1 MRIVYLCQYFVP
13 EAGAPAARLRDMARS
28 WVQRGH
34 SVTVVTGMPNHP
46 TGVVQAPYVGRL
58 IARESLDGVTVLR
71 NWLYATPNE
80 GLVRKTLSH
89 LSFMVSALVLG
100 NARLGT
106 ADVIIASSPSF
117 FAVISAWVMSRMRK
131 IPFVFEVRD
140 LWPAVFVDL
149 GVLTNSFV
157 IRALE
162 SVEMFLYRRAA
173 LVVTVTEGFRTRL
186 IARGLPPQKVVTV
199 TNGAAIESFTPGPRD
214 NAVRTE
220 LGLAGKFVVGYIG
233 AHGISQG
240 LELVLQAAQRLR
252 DDADIVFLL
261 VGEGARKRALLE
273 LRETLRLTNVIMLP
287 AQAHQRVREYY
298 CASDVC
304 VVPLR
309 QLPLF
314 ATFIPSK
321 MFEIMACAVPV
332 IGALEGEAREI
343 LERSGGAR
351 LIVPEDAA
359 GLADAVRWFKLHP
372 GESRQMGAAGRAF
385 VTANYDRQ
393 VLADRYAAALQ
404 ALLV

>member
-13 EAGAPAARLRDMARS
+13 EPGAPAARLRDLARC
-28 WVQRGH
+28 WVKRGH

-46 TGVVQAPYVGRL
+46 TGIVQPPYVGRL
-58 IARESLDGVTVLR
+58 IARESIDGVTVLR

-89 LSFMVSALVLG
+89 LSFMLSALVLG
-100 NARLGT
+100 SARIGS

-117 FAVISAWVMSRMRK
+117 FTVISAWVMSRMRK

-149 GVLTNSFV
+149 GVLTNPLI
-157 IRALE
+157 IRILE
-162 SVEMFLYRRAA
+162 FVEMFLYQRAA
-173 LVVTVTEGFRTRL
+173 LVVTVTDGFRARL
-186 IARGLPPQKVVTV
+186 LARGLPPEKVVTI
-199 TNGAAIESFTPGPRD
+199 TNGAAIESFMPGPRD
-214 NAVRTE
+214 NAVRSE

-240 LELVLQAAQRLR
+240 LEVLLRAAQRLR
-252 DDADIVFLL
+252 DEADIVFLL

-273 LRETLRLTNVIMLP
+273 MREQLRLTNVVMLP

-309 QLPLF
+309 RLPLF
-314 ATFIPSK
+314 STFIPSK

-332 IGALEGEAREI
+332 IGAVEGEAREI
-343 LERSGGAR
+343 LMQSGGAR
-351 LIVPEDAA
+351 LITPEDDAA
-359 GLADAVRWFKLHP
+359 LAEAVRWFKLHP
-372 GESRQMGAAGRAF
+372 GDGRQIGAAGQAF
-385 VTANYDRQ
+385 VSANYDRQ
-393 VLADRYAAALQ
+393 ILADRYATALQ
-404 ALLV
+404 ALL

>member
-149 GVLTNSFV
+149 GVLTNPFV

-162 SVEMFLYRRAA
+162 SVEMFLYQRAA

-186 IARGLPPQKVVTV
+186 IARGLPPQKVVTI
-199 TNGAAIESFTPGPRD
+199 TNGAAIESYMPGPRD
-214 NAVRTE
+214 NAVRAE

-332 IGALEGEAREI
+332 IGAVEGEAREI

>member
-1 MRIVYLCQYFVP
+1 MYLCQYFVP
-13 EAGAPAARLRDMARS
+13 EPGAPAARLRDMARS

-46 TGVVQAPYVGRL
+46 TGVVQAPFIGRL
-58 IARESLDGVTVLR
+58 IARETMEGVTVLR

-100 NARLGT
+100 YARLGS

-117 FAVISAWVMSRMRK
+117 FAVISAWIMSRMRK

-149 GVLTNSFV
+149 GVLTNPFV

-162 SVEMFLYRRAA
+162 SVEMFLYQRAA
-173 LVVTVTEGFRTRL
+173 LVVTVTEGFRKRL
-186 IARGLPPQKVVTV
+186 LARGLPPEKVVTI

-273 LRETLRLTNVIMLP
+273 LREKLRLNNVIMLP

-309 QLPLF
+309 QLALF
-314 ATFIPSK
+314 GTFIPSK

-332 IGALEGEAREI
+332 IGAVEGEAREI

-351 LIVPEDAA
+351 LITPEDDVA
-359 GLADAVRWFKLHP
+359 LADAVRWFKLHP
-372 GESRQMGAAGRAF
+372 GESRLMGAAGRAF
-385 VTANYDRQ
+385 VTAHYDRQ
-393 VLADRYAAALQ
+393 VLADRYAGALQ
-404 ALLV
+404 ALLA

>member
-13 EAGAPAARLRDMARS
+13 EPGAPAARLRDMARS

-46 TGVVQAPYVGRL
+46 TGVVQAPYIGRL
-58 IARESLDGVTVLR
+58 IAHESLDGVTVLR

-100 NARLGT
+100 YARLGS

-117 FAVISAWVMSRMRK
+117 FAVISAWIMSRLRK

-149 GVLTNSFV
+149 GVLTNPFV

-162 SVEMFLYRRAA
+162 SVEMFLYQRAA
-173 LVVTVTEGFRTRL
+173 LVVTVTEGFRKRL
-186 IARGLPPQKVVTV
+186 LARGLPPEKVVTI

-220 LGLAGKFVVGYIG
+220 LGLAGKFVVGYVG

-273 LRETLRLTNVIMLP
+273 LREKLRLTNVIMLP

-298 CASDVC
+298 CATDVC

-314 ATFIPSK
+314 GTFIPSK

-332 IGALEGEAREI
+332 IGAVEGEAREI

-351 LIVPEDAA
+351 LITPEDDAA
-359 GLADAVRWFKLHP
+359 LADAVRWFKLHP

-393 VLADRYAAALQ
+393 VLADHYARALQ
-404 ALLV
+404 ALLA

>member
-46 TGVVQAPYVGRL
+46 TGVVQPPYVGRL

-100 NARLGT
+100 NARLGA

-149 GVLTNSFV
+149 GVLTNPFV

-173 LVVTVTEGFRTRL
+173 LVVTVTEGFRMRL
-186 IARGLPPQKVVTV
+186 IARGLSPEKVVTV
-199 TNGAAIESFTPGPRD
+199 TNGAAIERFMPGPRD

-240 LELVLQAAQRLR
+240 LELVLQAAERLR

-332 IGALEGEAREI
+332 IGAVEGEAREI

-359 GLADAVRWFKLHP
+359 GLADAVHWFKLHP

>member
-13 EAGAPAARLRDMARS
+13 EPGAPAARLRDMARS

-46 TGVVQAPYVGRL
+46 TGVVQAPFIGRL
-58 IARESLDGVTVLR
+58 IARETMEGVTVLR

-100 NARLGT
+100 YARLGA

-117 FAVISAWVMSRMRK
+117 FAVISAWIMSRMRK

-149 GVLTNSFV
+149 GVLTNPFV

-162 SVEMFLYRRAA
+162 SVEMFLYQRAA
-173 LVVTVTEGFRTRL
+173 LVVTVTEGFRLRL
-186 IARGLPPQKVVTV
+186 LARGLAPQKVVTI

-220 LGLAGKFVVGYIG
+220 LGLAGKFVVAYIG

-252 DDADIVFLL
+252 DDRDVVFLL

-273 LRETLRLTNVIMLP
+273 LREKLRLNNVIMLP

-309 QLPLF
+309 QLALF
-314 ATFIPSK
+314 GTFIPSK

-332 IGALEGEAREI
+332 IGAVEGEAREI

-351 LIVPEDAA
+351 LIAPEDDAA
-359 GLADAVRWFKLHP
+359 LADAVRWFKLHP
-372 GESRQMGAAGRAF
+372 GEGWQMGAAGRAF

-393 VLADRYAAALQ
+393 VLADRYAGALQ
-404 ALLV
+404 ALLA

>member
-46 TGVVQAPYVGRL
+46 TGVVQPPYVGRL

-80 GLVRKTLSH
+80 GFVRKTLSH

-149 GVLTNSFV
+149 GVLTNPFV

-162 SVEMFLYRRAA
+162 SVEMFLYQRAA

-186 IARGLPPQKVVTV
+186 IARGLPPQKVVTI
-199 TNGAAIESFTPGPRD
+199 TNGAAIESYMPGPRD
-214 NAVRTE
+214 NAVRAE

-359 GLADAVRWFKLHP
+359 GLADAVHWFKLHP

>member
-13 EAGAPAARLRDMARS
+13 EPGAPAARLRDMARS

-46 TGVVQAPYVGRL
+46 TGVVQAPFIGRL
-58 IARESLDGVTVLR
+58 IARETMDGVTVLR

-100 NARLGT
+100 YARLGS

-117 FAVISAWVMSRMRK
+117 FAVISAWIMSRMRK

-149 GVLTNSFV
+149 GVLTNPFV

-162 SVEMFLYRRAA
+162 SVEMFLYQRAA
-173 LVVTVTEGFRTRL
+173 LVVTVTEGFRGRL
-186 IARGLPPQKVVTV
+186 LARGLLPEKVVTI

-220 LGLAGKFVVGYIG
+220 LGLAGKFVVAYIG

-252 DDADIVFLL
+252 DDRDVVFLL

-273 LRETLRLTNVIMLP
+273 LREKLRLNNVIMLP

-309 QLPLF
+309 QLALF
-314 ATFIPSK
+314 GTFIPSK

-332 IGALEGEAREI
+332 IGAVEGEAREI

-351 LIVPEDAA
+351 LIAPEDDAA
-359 GLADAVRWFKLHP
+359 LADAVRWFKLHP
-372 GESRQMGAAGRAF
+372 GEGRQMGAAGRAF

-393 VLADRYAAALQ
+393 VLADRYAGALQ
-404 ALLV
+404 ALLA

>member
-13 EAGAPAARLRDMARS
+13 EPGAPAARLRDMARS

-46 TGVVQAPYVGRL
+46 TGVVQAPFIGRL
-58 IARESLDGVTVLR
+58 IARETMDGVTVLR

-100 NARLGT
+100 YARLGA

-117 FAVISAWVMSRMRK
+117 FAVISAWIMSRMRK

-149 GVLTNSFV
+149 GVLTNPFV

-162 SVEMFLYRRAA
+162 SVEMFLYQRAA
-173 LVVTVTEGFRTRL
+173 LVVTVTEGFRKRL
-186 IARGLPPQKVVTV
+186 LARGLPPEKVVTI

-273 LRETLRLTNVIMLP
+273 LREKLRLNNVIMLP
-287 AQAHQRVREYY
+287 AQVHQRVREYY

-309 QLPLF
+309 QLALF
-314 ATFIPSK
+314 GTFIPSK

-332 IGALEGEAREI
+332 IGAVEGEAREI

-351 LIVPEDAA
+351 LITPADDAA
-359 GLADAVRWFKLHP
+359 LADAVRWFKLHP
-372 GESRQMGAAGRAF
+372 GESRLMGVAGRAF
-385 VTANYDRQ
+385 VTAHYDRQ
-393 VLADRYAAALQ
+393 VLADRYAGALQ
-404 ALLV
+404 ALLA

>member
-28 WVQRGH
+28 WVHRGH

-46 TGVVQAPYVGRL
+46 TGVVQPPYVGRL

-80 GLVRKTLSH
+80 GLVRKTVSH

-149 GVLTNSFV
+149 GVLTNAFV

-199 TNGAAIESFTPGPRD
+199 SNGAAIESFTPGPRD
-214 NAVRTE
+214 NAVRTQ
-220 LGLAGKFVVGYIG
+220 LGLAGKFVVSYIG

-332 IGALEGEAREI
+332 IGAVEGEAREI

-351 LIVPEDAA
+351 LIMPEDAA

-372 GESRQMGAAGRAF
+372 GESRKMGAAGRAF

>member
-13 EAGAPAARLRDMARS
+13 EPGAPAARLRDMARS

-46 TGVVQAPYVGRL
+46 TGVVQAPFIGRL
-58 IARESLDGVTVLR
+58 IARETMDGVTVLR

-100 NARLGT
+100 YARLGA

-117 FAVISAWVMSRMRK
+117 FAVISAWIMSRMRK

-149 GVLTNSFV
+149 GVLTNPFV

-162 SVEMFLYRRAA
+162 SVEMFLYQRAA
-173 LVVTVTEGFRTRL
+173 LVVTVTEGFRKRL
-186 IARGLPPQKVVTV
+186 LARGLPPEKVVTI

-273 LRETLRLTNVIMLP
+273 LREKLRLNNVIMLP

-309 QLPLF
+309 QLALF
-314 ATFIPSK
+314 GTFIPSK

-332 IGALEGEAREI
+332 IGAVEGEAREI

-351 LIVPEDAA
+351 LITPEDDVA
-359 GLADAVRWFKLHP
+359 LADAVRWFKLHP
-372 GESRQMGAAGRAF
+372 GESRLVGAAGRAF
-385 VTANYDRQ
+385 VTAHYDRQ
-393 VLADRYAAALQ
+393 VLADRYAGALQ
-404 ALLV
+404 ALLA

>member
-13 EAGAPAARLRDMARS
+13 EPGAPAARLRDMARS

-46 TGVVQAPYVGRL
+46 TGVVQAPFIGRL
-58 IARESLDGVTVLR
+58 IARETMDGVTVLR

-100 NARLGT
+100 YARLGS

-117 FAVISAWVMSRMRK
+117 FAVISAWIMSRMRK

-149 GVLTNSFV
+149 GVLTNPFV

-162 SVEMFLYRRAA
+162 SVEMFLYQRAA
-173 LVVTVTEGFRTRL
+173 LVVTVTEGFRKRL
-186 IARGLPPQKVVTV
+186 LARGVPPEKVVTI

-273 LRETLRLTNVIMLP
+273 LREKLRLTNVIMLP

-309 QLPLF
+309 QLALF
-314 ATFIPSK
+314 GSFIPSK

-332 IGALEGEAREI
+332 IGAVEGEAREI

-351 LIVPEDAA
+351 LIAPEDDAA
-359 GLADAVRWFKLHP
+359 LADAVRWFKLHP
-372 GESRQMGAAGRAF
+372 GESRLMGAAGRAF
-385 VTANYDRQ
+385 VTAHYDRQ
-393 VLADRYAAALQ
+393 VLADRYAGALQ
-404 ALLV
+404 TLLA

>member
-13 EAGAPAARLRDMARS
+13 EPGAPAARLRDMARS

-46 TGVVQAPYVGRL
+46 TGVVQAPFIGRL
-58 IARESLDGVTVLR
+58 IARETMEGVTVLR

-100 NARLGT
+100 YARLGS

-117 FAVISAWVMSRMRK
+117 FAVISAWIMSRMRK

-149 GVLTNSFV
+149 GVLTNPFV

-162 SVEMFLYRRAA
+162 SVEMFLYQRAA
-173 LVVTVTEGFRTRL
+173 LVVTVTEGFRKRL
-186 IARGLPPQKVVTV
+186 LARGLPPEKVVTI

-220 LGLAGKFVVGYIG
+220 LGLAGKFVVAYIG

-252 DDADIVFLL
+252 DDREVVFLL

-273 LRETLRLTNVIMLP
+273 LREKLRLNNVIMLP

-298 CASDVC
+298 WASDVC

-309 QLPLF
+309 QLALF
-314 ATFIPSK
+314 GTFIPSK

-332 IGALEGEAREI
+332 IGAVEGEAREI

-351 LIVPEDAA
+351 LITPEDDAA
-359 GLADAVRWFKLHP
+359 LADAVRWFKLHP
-372 GESRQMGAAGRAF
+372 GESRLMGAAGRAF
-385 VTANYDRQ
+385 VTAHYDRQ
-393 VLADRYAAALQ
+393 VLADRYAGALQ
-404 ALLV
+404 ALLA

>member
-13 EAGAPAARLRDMARS
+13 EPGAPAARLRDMARS

-46 TGVVQAPYVGRL
+46 TGVVQAPFIGRL
-58 IARESLDGVTVLR
+58 IARETMDGVTVLR

-100 NARLGT
+100 YARLGS

-117 FAVISAWVMSRMRK
+117 FAVISAWIMSRMRK

-149 GVLTNSFV
+149 GVLTNPFV

-162 SVEMFLYRRAA
+162 SVEMFLYQRAA
-173 LVVTVTEGFRTRL
+173 LVVTVTEGFRKRL
-186 IARGLPPQKVVTV
+186 LARGLPPEKVVTI

-273 LRETLRLTNVIMLP
+273 LREKLRLNNVIMLP

-309 QLPLF
+309 QLALF
-314 ATFIPSK
+314 GTFIPSK

-332 IGALEGEAREI
+332 IGAVEGEAREI

-351 LIVPEDAA
+351 LITPEDDVA
-359 GLADAVRWFKLHP
+359 LADAVRWFKLHP
-372 GESRQMGAAGRAF
+372 GESRLMGAAGRAF
-385 VTANYDRQ
+385 VTAHYDRQ
-393 VLADRYAAALQ
+393 VLADRYAGALQ
-404 ALLV
+404 ALLA

>member
-13 EAGAPAARLRDMARS
+13 EPGAPAARLRDMARS

-46 TGVVQAPYVGRL
+46 TGVVQAPFIGRL
-58 IARESLDGVTVLR
+58 IARETMEGVTVLR

-100 NARLGT
+100 YARLGA

-117 FAVISAWVMSRMRK
+117 FAVISAWIMSRMRK

-149 GVLTNSFV
+149 GVLTNPFV

-162 SVEMFLYRRAA
+162 SVEMFLYQRAA
-173 LVVTVTEGFRTRL
+173 LVVTVTEGFRKRL
-186 IARGLPPQKVVTV
+186 LARGLTPEKVVTI

-273 LRETLRLTNVIMLP
+273 LREKLRLNNVIMLP

-309 QLPLF
+309 QLALF
-314 ATFIPSK
+314 GSFIPSK

-332 IGALEGEAREI
+332 IGAVEGEAREI

-351 LIVPEDAA
+351 LIAPEDDAA
-359 GLADAVRWFKLHP
+359 LADAVRWFKLHP
-372 GESRQMGAAGRAF
+372 GESRLMGAAGRAF
-385 VTANYDRQ
+385 VTAHYDRQ
-393 VLADRYAAALQ
+393 VLADRYAGALQ
-404 ALLV
+404 TLLA

>member
-13 EAGAPAARLRDMARS
+13 EPGAPAARLRDMARS

-46 TGVVQAPYVGRL
+46 TGVVQAPFIGRL
-58 IARESLDGVTVLR
+58 IARETMDGVTVLR

-100 NARLGT
+100 YARLGS

-117 FAVISAWVMSRMRK
+117 FAVISAWIMSRMRK

-149 GVLTNSFV
+149 GVLTNPFV

-162 SVEMFLYRRAA
+162 SVEMFLYQRAA
-173 LVVTVTEGFRTRL
+173 LVVTVTEGFRLRL
-186 IARGLPPQKVVTV
+186 LARGLAPQKVVTIA
-199 TNGAAIESFTPGPRD
+199 NGAAIESFTPGPRD

-273 LRETLRLTNVIMLP
+273 LREKLRLNNVIMLP

-309 QLPLF
+309 QLALF
-314 ATFIPSK
+314 GTFIPSK

-332 IGALEGEAREI
+332 IGAVEGEAREI

-351 LIVPEDAA
+351 LITPEDDVA
-359 GLADAVRWFKLHP
+359 LADAVRWFKLHP
-372 GESRQMGAAGRAF
+372 GESRLMGAAGRAF
-385 VTANYDRQ
+385 VTAHYDRQ
-393 VLADRYAAALQ
+393 VLADRYAGALQ
-404 ALLV
+404 ALLA

>member
-13 EAGAPAARLRDMARS
+13 EPGAPAARLRDMARS

-46 TGVVQAPYVGRL
+46 TGVVQAPFIGRL
-58 IARESLDGVTVLR
+58 IARETMDGVTVLR

-100 NARLGT
+100 YARLGS

-117 FAVISAWVMSRMRK
+117 FAVISAWIMSRMRK
-131 IPFVFEVRD
+131 IPLVFEVRD

-149 GVLTNSFV
+149 GVLTNPFV

-162 SVEMFLYRRAA
+162 SVEMFLYQRAA
-173 LVVTVTEGFRTRL
+173 LVVTVTEGFRKRL
-186 IARGLPPQKVVTV
+186 LARGLPPEKVVTI

-273 LRETLRLTNVIMLP
+273 LREKLRLHNVIMLP

-309 QLPLF
+309 QLALF
-314 ATFIPSK
+314 GTFIPSK

-332 IGALEGEAREI
+332 IGAVEGEAREI

-351 LIVPEDAA
+351 LITPEDDAA
-359 GLADAVRWFKLHP
+359 LADAVRWFKLHP
-372 GESRQMGAAGRAF
+372 GESRLMGAAGRAF
-385 VTANYDRQ
+385 VTAHYDRQ
-393 VLADRYAAALQ
+393 VLADRYAGALQ
-404 ALLV
+404 ALLA

>member
-13 EAGAPAARLRDMARS
+13 EPGAPAARLRDMARS

-46 TGVVQAPYVGRL
+46 TGVVQAPFIGRL
-58 IARESLDGVTVLR
+58 IARETMEGVTVLR

-100 NARLGT
+100 YARLGS

-117 FAVISAWVMSRMRK
+117 FAVISAWIMSRMRK

-149 GVLTNSFV
+149 GVLTNPFV

-162 SVEMFLYRRAA
+162 SVEMFLYQRAA
-173 LVVTVTEGFRTRL
+173 LVVTVTEGFRKRL
-186 IARGLPPQKVVTV
+186 LARGLPPEKVVTI

-220 LGLAGKFVVGYIG
+220 LGLAGKFVVAYIG

-252 DDADIVFLL
+252 DDREVVFLL

-273 LRETLRLTNVIMLP
+273 LREKLRLNNVIMLP

-309 QLPLF
+309 QLALF
-314 ATFIPSK
+314 GSFIPSK

-332 IGALEGEAREI
+332 IGAVEGEAREI

-351 LIVPEDAA
+351 LIAPEDDAA
-359 GLADAVRWFKLHP
+359 LADAVRWFKLHP
-372 GESRQMGAAGRAF
+372 GESRLMGAAGRAF
-385 VTANYDRQ
+385 VTAHYDRQ
-393 VLADRYAAALQ
+393 VLADRYAGALQ
-404 ALLV
+404 TLLA

>member
-46 TGVVQAPYVGRL
+46 TGVVQPPYVGRL

-89 LSFMVSALVLG
+89 LSFMVSAFVLG

-149 GVLTNSFV
+149 GVLTNPFV

-162 SVEMFLYRRAA
+162 FVEMFLYRRAA

-186 IARGLPPQKVVTV
+186 IARGLSPQKVVTV

-252 DDADIVFLL
+252 DDVDIVFLL
-261 VGEGARKRALLE
+261 VGEGARKRAMLE

-314 ATFIPSK
+314 STFIPSK

-332 IGALEGEAREI
+332 IGAVEGEAREI

-351 LIVPEDAA
+351 LIVPEDAGA
-359 GLADAVRWFKLHP
+359 LADAVRWFKLHP

>member
-46 TGVVQAPYVGRL
+46 TGVVQPPYVGRL

-149 GVLTNSFV
+149 GVLTNPFV

-162 SVEMFLYRRAA
+162 SVEMFLYQRAA

-332 IGALEGEAREI
+332 IGAVEGEAREI

-351 LIVPEDAA
+351 LIMPEDAA

>member
-13 EAGAPAARLRDMARS
+13 EPGAPAARLRDMARS

-46 TGVVQAPYVGRL
+46 TGVVQAPYIGRL
-58 IARESLDGVTVLR
+58 IAHESLDGVTVLR

-89 LSFMVSALVLG
+89 VSFMVSALVLG
-100 NARLGT
+100 YARLGS

-117 FAVISAWVMSRMRK
+117 FAVISAWIMSRLRK

-149 GVLTNSFV
+149 GVLTNPFV

-162 SVEMFLYRRAA
+162 SVEMFLYQRAA
-173 LVVTVTEGFRTRL
+173 LVVTVTEGFRKRL
-186 IARGLPPQKVVTV
+186 LARGLPPEKVVTI

-220 LGLAGKFVVGYIG
+220 LGLAGKFVVGYVG

-252 DDADIVFLL
+252 DNADIVFLL

-273 LRETLRLTNVIMLP
+273 LREKLRLTNVIMLP

-298 CASDVC
+298 CACDVC

-314 ATFIPSK
+314 GTFIPSK

-332 IGALEGEAREI
+332 IGAVEGEAREI

-351 LIVPEDAA
+351 LITPEDDAA
-359 GLADAVRWFKLHP
+359 LADAVCWFKLHP
-372 GESRQMGAAGRAF
+372 GESGQMGAAGRAF

-393 VLADRYAAALQ
+393 VLADRYAGALQ
-404 ALLV
+404 ALLA

>member
-13 EAGAPAARLRDMARS
+13 EPGAPAARLRDMARS

-46 TGVVQAPYVGRL
+46 TGVVQAPFIGRL
-58 IARESLDGVTVLR
+58 IARETMEGVTVLR

-100 NARLGT
+100 YARLGA

-117 FAVISAWVMSRMRK
+117 FAVISAWIMSRMRK

-149 GVLTNSFV
+149 GVLTNPFV

-162 SVEMFLYRRAA
+162 SVEMFLYQRAA
-173 LVVTVTEGFRTRL
+173 LVVTVTEGFRKRL
-186 IARGLPPQKVVTV
+186 LARGLPPEKVVTI

-273 LRETLRLTNVIMLP
+273 LREKLRLNNVIMLP

-309 QLPLF
+309 QLALF
-314 ATFIPSK
+314 GSFIPSK

-332 IGALEGEAREI
+332 IGAVEGEAREI

-351 LIVPEDAA
+351 LIAPEDDAA
-359 GLADAVRWFKLHP
+359 LADAVRWFKLHP
-372 GESRQMGAAGRAF
+372 GESRLMGAAGRAF
-385 VTANYDRQ
+385 VTAHYDRQ
-393 VLADRYAAALQ
+393 VLADRYAGALQ
-404 ALLV
+404 TLLA

>member
-58 IARESLDGVTVLR
+58 VARESLDGVTVLR

-186 IARGLPPQKVVTV
+186 IARGLPPQKVVTI

-220 LGLAGKFVVGYIG
+220 LGLAGKFVVSYIG

-252 DDADIVFLL
+252 DDADIVFLM
-261 VGEGARKRALLE
+261 VGEGARKRAVLE
-273 LRETLRLTNVIMLP
+273 MRETLRLTNVIMLP

-332 IGALEGEAREI
+332 IGAVEGEAREI

>member
-46 TGVVQAPYVGRL
+46 TGVVQPPYVGRL

-100 NARLGT
+100 YARLGT

-149 GVLTNSFV
+149 GVLTNPFV

-220 LGLAGKFVVGYIG
+220 LGLAGKFVVSYIG

-332 IGALEGEAREI
+332 IGAVEGEAREI

-351 LIVPEDAA
+351 LIMPEDAA

>member
-13 EAGAPAARLRDMARS
+13 EPGAPAARLRDMAQC
-28 WVQRGH
+28 WVKRGH

-46 TGVVQAPYVGRL
+46 TGIVQPPYVGRL
-58 IARESLDGVTVLR
+58 IARESIDGVTVLR

-89 LSFMVSALVLG
+89 LSFMCSALVLG
-100 NARLGT
+100 SARIGS

-117 FAVISAWVMSRMRK
+117 FAVISAWVMSRLRK

-149 GVLTNSFV
+149 GVLTNPLI
-157 IRALE
+157 IRILE
-162 SVEMFLYRRAA
+162 SVEMFLYQRAA
-173 LVVTVTEGFRTRL
+173 LVVTVTDGFRARL
-186 IARGLPPQKVVTV
+186 LARGLPPEKVVTI
-199 TNGAAIESFTPGPRD
+199 TNVAAIESFMPGPLEK
-214 NAVRTE
+214 AVRSE
-220 LGLAGKFVVGYIG
+220 LGMAGKFVVGYIG

-240 LELVLQAAQRLR
+240 LEVLLRAAQRLR
-252 DDADIVFLL
+252 DEADIVFLL

-273 LRETLRLTNVIMLP
+273 MREQLRLTNVVMLP

-309 QLPLF
+309 HLPLF
-314 ATFIPSK
+314 STFIPSK

-332 IGALEGEAREI
+332 IGAVEGEAREI
-343 LERSGGAR
+343 LMHSGGAR
-351 LIVPEDAA
+351 LITPEDDAA
-359 GLADAVRWFKLHP
+359 LAEAVRWFKLHP
-372 GESRQMGAAGRAF
+372 GEGRQMGAAGQAF
-385 VTANYDRQ
+385 VSANYDRQ
-393 VLADRYAAALQ
+393 ILADRYATALQ
-404 ALLV
+404 ALL

>member
-13 EAGAPAARLRDMARS
+13 EPGAPAARLRDMARS

-46 TGVVQAPYVGRL
+46 TGVVQAPYIGRL
-58 IARESLDGVTVLR
+58 IAHESLDGVTVLR

-89 LSFMVSALVLG
+89 VSFMVSALVLG
-100 NARLGT
+100 YARLGS

-117 FAVISAWVMSRMRK
+117 FAVISAWIMSRLRK

-149 GVLTNSFV
+149 GVLTNPFV

-162 SVEMFLYRRAA
+162 SVEMFLYQRAA
-173 LVVTVTEGFRTRL
+173 LVVTVTEGFRKRL
-186 IARGLPPQKVVTV
+186 LARGLPPEKVVTI

-220 LGLAGKFVVGYIG
+220 LGLAGKFVVGYVG

-273 LRETLRLTNVIMLP
+273 LREKLRLTNVIMLP

-298 CASDVC
+298 CATDVC

-314 ATFIPSK
+314 GTFIPSK

-332 IGALEGEAREI
+332 IGAVEGEAREI

-351 LIVPEDAA
+351 LITPEDDAA
-359 GLADAVRWFKLHP
+359 LADAVRWFKLHP

-393 VLADRYAAALQ
+393 VLADHYALALQ
-404 ALLV
+404 ALLA

>member
-149 GVLTNSFV
+149 GVLTNPFV
-157 IRALE
+157 IQALE

-186 IARGLPPQKVVTV
+186 IARGLSPQKVVTV

-240 LELVLQAAQRLR
+240 LELVLQAAERLR

-332 IGALEGEAREI
+332 IGAVEGEAREI